1 MLPFLII
8 GLAGL
13 ALLGVSLLVG
23 DLLDG
28 VGDVLPGDVFS
39 TAVIGGFVS
48 AFGFGA
54 AIAESL
60 DVALPV
66 TIGVGIVAG
75 VIFGWFAA
83 WLTRIIRGGST
94 DTPPAA
100 HDALGREALVLT
112 AIPADGFGVVKVTIG
127 GQARRFNARA
137 EMSVEPGTEVFVNGI
152 LSPTAVSVALV
163 RPHLE
168 LPPS

>member
-39 TAVIGGFVS
+39 TAVVGGFVS

-54 AIAESL
+54 AIAERL
-60 DVALPV
+60 ALALPV
-66 TIGVGIVAG
+66 TIGVGIVSAG
-75 VIFGWFAA
+75 
-83 WLTRIIRGGST
+83 S
-94 DTPPAA
+94 PP
-100 HDALGREALVLT
+100 G
-112 AIPADGFGVVKVTIG
+112 
-127 GQARRFNARA
+127 
-137 EMSVEPGTEVFVNGI
+137 
-152 LSPTAVSVALV
+152 
-163 RPHLE
+163 
-168 LPPS
+168 